1 MESITRE
8 KALEICKDYLE
19 GKGVKP
25 FEFQGGVVVDD
36 LKDVGFI
43 AYNAPRE
50 GWIIKYPR
58 PHFEGICSGF
68 AIVISKETGKIIFDG
83 DACDE
88 G

>member
-58 PHFEGICSGF
+58 PNFEGLGSCL
-68 AIVISKETGKIIFDG
+68 AIVISKEKGKIIF
-83 DACDE
+83 E
-88 G
+88 GEAFD